1 MKSMKQNVLIVH
13 NYYQIPGGEDSVVHN
28 EKKLLEQHGH
38 KVIVYSRNN
47 RELNTMSKWKKA
59 FLPINTIF
67 SLRTYRDIRRII
79 RQEQI
84 DLVHVHNTLNLI
96 SPSVYYA
103 ACSMHKPVVQT
114 IHNFRLLCPAATF
127 YRNGGICEDCVTKG
141 LRCAVQHG
149 CYRGSKL
156 QTLACVI
163 STTIHR
169 WTGIYRKLS
178 YICLTDF
185 NREKLLQLR
194 GIRPEQILVKPNFT
208 WEQEQGQIITER
220 KNQYLFAARLDELKG
235 IKELLE
241 AWKELGDAAPKL
253 LVCGSGSL
261 EEWCRTYIADN
272 HLDMVHLMGQL
283 PVEEVK
289 RLVSESKVLILPTR
303 WYEGFPMTI
312 VEAYS
317 VGTPVIGPN
326 MGNVGRLIEDGKTGL
341 VYDREKGH
349 GLFEIIRRAEREEF
363 DYQRIREYY
372 ENQYSAESNY
382 QRLIDIYKKV
392 ASQV

>member
-1 MKSMKQNVLIVH
+1 MKQSVLIVH

-38 KVIVYSRNN
+38 KVILYSRNN
-47 RELNTMSKWKKA
+47 SELNTISKWKKVL
-59 FLPINTIF
+59 LPINTIF
-67 SLRTYRDIRRII
+67 NFRTYWDIRRII

-103 ACSMHKPVVQT
+103 AQSMHKPVVQT

-127 YRNGGICEDCVTKG
+127 YRDGSICEDCVTKG
-141 LRCAVQHG
+141 LHCAVQHS

-163 STTIHR
+163 STMIHR
-169 WTGIYRKLS
+169 CTGIYKKLS

-185 NREKLLQLR
+185 NREKLLQLK
-194 GIRPEQILVKPNFT
+194 GIRPEQIFVKPNFT
-208 WEQEQGQIITER
+208 WEQERQQINTER
-220 KNQYLFAARLDELKG
+220 KEQYLFAARLDELKG
-235 IKELLE
+235 IIELLE
-241 AWKELGDAAPKL
+241 AWEELRDAAPKL
-253 LVCGSGSL
+253 LVCGTGSL
-261 EEWCRTYIADN
+261 EEWCRTYITDN
-272 HLDMVHLMGQL
+272 HLDMVHLMGQI

-289 RLVSESKVLILPTR
+289 RLLSESKALILPTK

-326 MGNVGRLIEDGKTGL
+326 MGNVGRLIEDGRIGL
-341 VYDREKGH
+341 VYDWENRH
-349 GLFEIIRRAEREEF
+349 GLLEIIRQVEREEF

-372 ENQYSAESNY
+372 EKQYSAENNY